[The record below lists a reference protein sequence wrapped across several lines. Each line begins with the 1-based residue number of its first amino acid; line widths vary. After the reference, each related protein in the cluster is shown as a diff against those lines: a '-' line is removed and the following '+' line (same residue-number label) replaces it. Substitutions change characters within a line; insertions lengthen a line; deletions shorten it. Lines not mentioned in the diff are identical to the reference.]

1 MGGSLLVHLAT
12 SAEKQNCKHKKKIII
27 IYIIISAWHEFKNKT
42 KQTVALK
49 QDTQLKKKWG
59 GGGEW
64 NWECNVFIVHFSQTR
79 IKIREYSKHG
89 FATISD
95 ILGQKNKGCKNS
107 FELDWQTGC
116 RNQFKSLKANNHK
129 SPFIFQKFEGNG
141 IKQDTTRK
149 EKRKR
154 VEYYPRG
161 A

>member
-1 MGGSLLVHLAT
+1 MVLLLYKT
-12 SAEKQNCKHKKKIII
+12 FSAKK
-27 IYIIISAWHEFKNKT
+27 
-42 KQTVALK
+42 
-49 QDTQLKKKWG
+49 
-59 GGGEW
+59 
-64 NWECNVFIVHFSQTR
+64 R
-79 IKIREYSKHG
+79 
-89 FATISD
+89 
-95 ILGQKNKGCKNS
+95 CKNS